1 MKDEN
6 KLVAY
11 DPLVLV
17 KFMDVYF
24 KTKPPDCSLYS
35 EDGHEI
41 LVHSE
46 VLYQTKWVV
55 YFDLKDFNFVSL
67 IIPFCCQKFFPVIEY
82 TSKKISQTLQML
94 L

>member
-6 KLVAY
+6 NLVAY

-24 KTKPPDCSLYS
+24 KTKTPDCSLYS

-46 VLYQTKWVV
+46 VLYQTQWVV
-55 YFDLKDFNFVSL
+55 YFDLKDFNFAYL
-67 IIPFCCQKFFPVIEY
+67 IIPLSCQKFFPVIEY
-82 TSKKISQTLQML
+82 TSKKISQTL
-94 L
+94 

>member
-55 YFDLKDFNFVSL
+55 YFNSEKWHF
-67 IIPFCCQKFFPVIEY
+67 IIEFSILADK
-82 TSKKISQTLQML
+82 
-94 L
+94 